1 MSAIL
6 VTFPGAPTVSEK
18 AIEAVLTLYI
28 ILTCIQ
34 WNLSNP
40 DTIGT
45 VRCQES
51 LGTDKSF
58 LFIQVSL
65 QYYKCPDRGAPLCVC
80 VWNLK

>member
-34 WNLSNP
+34 WNLSNT

-45 VRCQES
+45 DES
-51 LGTDKSF
+51 VLYSE
-58 LFIQVSL
+58 VSGVIR
-65 QYYKCPDRGAPLCVC
+65 DRQKFPVYSSVPSIL
-80 VWNLK
+80 